1 MKIETIQTFITVID
15 LFGHSPTFIINNSIH
30 HKTFFGG
37 ILSILAIIVAVITT
51 IFFSQELFLKKS
63 PSVNLN
69 TETNLNPDIL
79 HYFDNFEF
87 IIGVQNESYTVTIDE
102 SLFYAKGFIF
112 NTTVNETGVFNN
124 VYEIDL
130 QPCNLALR
138 NSPNY
143 ENFKKYNLKNFY
155 CISKNQSKINLN
167 NIYLKEFW
175 GNNGFQMIQ
184 IKFYECK
191 NSTESQKCATE
202 ERLYNALSLTE
213 LSIYITDNFISTNNY
228 KEPFQRGVHEIFSV
242 VSINFLVS
250 ITQYYRHSQVE
261 SDNGLMF
268 TTSSKINGF
277 KKDEITKDINY
288 NRTSPNFATLTLQL
302 NNIIEKYH
310 RKYYKLQDLAAQVG
324 GVYNIIMVI
333 CFFIMKLYEENY
345 YFEYLINKYFEVKI
359 YKKNNN
365 ISYKDTNDNNNNET
379 KNLKNKIKTLKFS
392 DSMKEKRDSKNFKSL
407 NNTQDIKKQMKIN
420 ENNSISSKKQL
431 TLKFFDKL
439 FLVNILPKISS
450 KKNPN
455 YETFIIAKK
464 HLMSH
469 IDIFSYLKHAHSD
482 EMKSKLY
489 FDEVQQ
495 KIFDYTFKPILSY
508 NYIGTRYNGQNLPT
522 KIKEK
527 LIGATQDKQSA
538 TIKNTFDKRLNIY
551 SSNEQ
556 NNKKNENND
565 YKNHN
570 NILNTDS
577 NENINNDEYNNK
589 TKTNENNNEDNSSN

>member
-1 MKIETIQTFITVID
+1 MKIETIQTFIIFID
-15 LFGHSPTFIINNSIH
+15 LFGHSPTFIINNNLQY
-30 HKTFFGG
+30 KTFFGG
-37 ILSILAIIVAVITT
+37 ILSILAIIIAVITT

-69 TETNLNPDIL
+69 TESNLNPDIL

-102 SLFYAKGFIF
+102 SLFYAKGFLF
-112 NTTVNETGVFNN
+112 NTTINETGIFNN

-143 ENFKKYNLKNFY
+143 DIFKKYNLENFY
-155 CISKNQSKINLN
+155 CISKNQSEINLN
-167 NIYLKEFW
+167 DIYLKEFW
-175 GNNGFQMIQ
+175 GNNGFQMLQ

-191 NSTESQKCATE
+191 NTTESQKCATE
-202 ERLYNALSLTE
+202 ERLHNVLTNTG
-213 LSIYITDNFISTNNY
+213 LSIYITDNYVRTNNY
-228 KEPFQRGVHEIFSV
+228 KEPFQRAVHEIFSQ
-242 VSINFLVS
+242 VSINYIVS
-250 ITQYYRHSQVE
+250 ITQYYRHTQVE
-261 SDNGLMF
+261 SDNGIMF
-268 TTSSKINGF
+268 TTSSKINEF
-277 KKDEITKDINY
+277 KKDEFSKDINY
-288 NRTSPNFATLTLQL
+288 NRTSPNFITYTLQL
-302 NNIIEKYH
+302 NNIIEKYQ
-310 RKYYKLQDLAAQVG
+310 RKYYKIQDLAAQVG
-324 GVYNIIMVI
+324 GVYNVIMVI
-333 CFFIMKLYEENY
+333 CLYIMKLYEENY
-345 YFEYLINKYFEVKI
+345 YFEYLINKYFEVKL

-365 ISYKDTNDNNNNET
+365 ISYKDTNIINNNET

-455 YETFIIAKK
+455 YELFIIAKN
-464 HLMSH
+464 HLKSNM
-469 IDIFSYLKHAHSD
+469 DIFSYLKHAHSD
-482 EMKSKLY
+482 EMKSKLLL
-489 FDEVQQ
+489 DEDQQ
-495 KIFDYTFKPILSY
+495 KIFDYIFKPILSY

-527 LIGATQDKQSA
+527 LIGATQGKQSA